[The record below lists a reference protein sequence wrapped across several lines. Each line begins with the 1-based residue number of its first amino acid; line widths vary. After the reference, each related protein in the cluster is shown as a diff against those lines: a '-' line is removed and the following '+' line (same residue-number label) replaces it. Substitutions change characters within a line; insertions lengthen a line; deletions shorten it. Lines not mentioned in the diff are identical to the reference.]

1 MKYADN
7 VMKYLTRQS
16 TVSIAKMQETFG
28 QIDQWNK
35 IQKRKKYSLH
45 RRAWFV
51 KILSIDT

>member
-7 VMKYLTRQS
+7 LMKYLTRQS

-35 IQKRKKYSLH
+35 IQKGRNVHYTGEQGL
-45 RRAWFV
+45 
-51 KILSIDT
+51 